1 MLTSLGTSRPR
12 HALFDSKRHP
22 SKSKNDSFHRTE
34 SSTIYILSRFLTE
47 RHTKFRKV
55 CLVHRLIT
63 SGKEY
68 QDNEQNNWN

>member
-1 MLTSLGTSRPR
+1 MLTYLETSRPG
-12 HALFDSKRHP
+12 HALFDTKYHRA
-22 SKSKNDSFHRTE
+22 KSKNDSFHRTE

-47 RHTKFRKV
+47 RHTKSSKV
-55 CLVHRLIT
+55 CLVHRLLT

>member
-1 MLTSLGTSRPR
+1 MLISLVNSRPR
-12 HALFDSKRHP
+12 HALLNKKRHP
-22 SKSKNDSFHRTE
+22 AKSKNGSFHRIE

-47 RHTKFRKV
+47 RHTKSSKV
-55 CLVHRLIT
+55 CLVHRLLT